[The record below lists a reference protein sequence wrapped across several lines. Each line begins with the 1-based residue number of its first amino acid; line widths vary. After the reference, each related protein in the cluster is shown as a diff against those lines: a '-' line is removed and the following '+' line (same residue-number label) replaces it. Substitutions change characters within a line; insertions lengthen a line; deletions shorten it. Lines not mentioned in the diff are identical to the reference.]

1 MQLTSISKTVTTD
14 LTKLPYN
21 TPNMENPVVFG
32 LATSALLIHIGLLIS
47 LLLFTLKKTV
57 LPDIYQKLKVDLLYS
72 RISDYNLEI
81 AWIFAF
87 VATTGSLYMSEILGW
102 DPCPLCWVQRGFIY
116 PLVLI
121 LGAAIYL
128 ERTDREFSRE
138 ILGIDFGLKD
148 IGMVLAMICTPLSLY
163 HSIYQRFSQYISA
176 GCSPTAISCSTKYTF
191 HYNYI
196 SIPTLAFT
204 AVLVIVLLLW
214 RFSSTDY

>member
-1 MQLTSISKTVTTD
+1 
-14 LTKLPYN
+14 
-21 TPNMENPVVFG
+21 MENPVVFG
-32 LATSALLIHIGLLIS
+32 LATSALIIHIGLLTS
-47 LLLFTLKKTV
+47 LVLFTLKKTF
-57 LPDIYQKLKVDLLYS
+57 LPDIYQKLKVDRIYS
-72 RISDYNLEI
+72 SISQYNLEI

-102 DPCPLCWVQRGFIY
+102 SPCPLCWVQRGFIY

-121 LGAAIYL
+121 LGGGIYVKWNDL
-128 ERTDREFSRE
+128 DLTAEIYEMEFGLS
-138 ILGIDFGLKD
+138 DFG
-148 IGMVLAMICTPLSLY
+148 MALAMIGTPISLY

-204 AVLVIVLLLW
+204 ALLVIVLLLW